1 MKKHTPPTNVPRLIS
16 SAFQTSPVAG
26 TTWDATADTPNAT
39 EPTSGVLVRF
49 EWTTTGA
56 GLSKGVT
63 VTLFIDDR
71 EVATG
76 RIDLTMGAVGAAY
89 LAPHPRTRESAE
101 L

>member
-1 MKKHTPPTNVPRLIS
+1 
-16 SAFQTSPVAG
+16 
-26 TTWDATADTPNAT
+26 
-39 EPTSGVLVRF
+39 VLVRF
-49 EWTTTGA
+49 EFDYDRG